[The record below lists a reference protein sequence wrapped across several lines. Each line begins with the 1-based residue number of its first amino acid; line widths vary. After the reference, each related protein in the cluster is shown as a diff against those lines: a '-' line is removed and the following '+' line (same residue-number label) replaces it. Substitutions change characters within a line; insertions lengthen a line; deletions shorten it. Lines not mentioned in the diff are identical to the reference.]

1 MSWGEREGRAD
12 MSFTRD
18 VSHHTKSQGQISQP
32 STSPPWRPGAGDSLG
47 ALSQGARGEASARAP
62 VV

>member
-12 MSFTRD
+12 VSFTRD
-18 VSHHTKSQGQISQP
+18 VSHHTKSQGQISQL
-32 STSPPWRPGAGDSLG
+32 STSPPWRPGAGNSMG
-47 ALSQGARGEASARAP
+47 APSQGAWGEAAAQAP